1 MFDIGFSEVFVIAI
15 VALIVLGPERL
26 PKAARFAGLWVR
38 RARAQWYSVKSEL
51 ENELADEELKRSLRQ
66 AQADLRDAQNQLR
79 DSGQAIRNEVDEMN
93 RRIAAPVAVAAVAAD
108 AAATPEPV
116 YGSGDPLHPSADEPG
131 GAASGESAPGE
142 SAPGESAQRVS
153 TQGEPAYREHSPEA
167 SVRPVAPAIDA
178 PPTHDYQ
185 HDYGGPAQPD
195 YRSDHQPDHQPDH
208 RPASPP
214 TPASDAD
221 ERR

>member
-66 AQADLRDAQNQLR
+66 AQADLRDAQAQLR
-79 DSGQAIRNEVDEMN
+79 DSGQIMREGADDLN
-93 RRIAAPVAVAAVAAD
+93 RRIAAPVG
-108 AAATPEPV
+108 AAATAETPAAASTETV
-116 YGSGDPLHPSADEPG
+116 ETSAADPAQDAPSSVSHPDYG
-131 GAASGESAPGE
+131 GAAL
-142 SAPGESAQRVS
+142 
-153 TQGEPAYREHSPEA
+153 
-167 SVRPVAPAIDA
+167 
-178 PPTHDYQ
+178 
-185 HDYGGPAQPD
+185 PD
-195 YRSDHQPDHQPDH
+195 YRPSQPQ
-208 RPASPP
+208 
-214 TPASDAD
+214 TPND